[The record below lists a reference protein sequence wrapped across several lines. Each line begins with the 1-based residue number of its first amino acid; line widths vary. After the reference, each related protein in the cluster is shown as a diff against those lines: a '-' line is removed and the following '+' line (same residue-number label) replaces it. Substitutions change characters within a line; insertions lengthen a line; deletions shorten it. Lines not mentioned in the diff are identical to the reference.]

1 MKKRFL
7 LNSLLISVLGLVLL
21 TLFFAAIFYESG
33 VSATEDHLEVY
44 SAVAEGELEDLG
56 ISQDSAETI
65 SERLGGARVTVTDA
79 DGIILADSEGS
90 SLIGQS
96 RADRKEFA
104 AAMESGSASVSR
116 ESVTVGTTMFYLCRG
131 ITVGGETYYLRVGV
145 TGASVFSYLLDGLP
159 YMVIVLLLDILLCFI
174 FSYVATNSVLRPVE
188 QLAKDV
194 ALSGN
199 RQVHSKYK
207 ELQPLVKIMNDM
219 TAEINEKIVRMRED
233 RRMETLVLDSMEH
246 GIAIFR
252 TPEDVILIN
261 RTASRFLEYD
271 EKGKLDNFDGDEEIS
286 AVLRDRQPATV
297 VRTRGGRSY
306 SLRFTFEAGTSV
318 LLITDI
324 TEMVAAEKSK
334 NEFIANVTHEMNT
347 PLTSIRGFGELIGS
361 GNMTDEQIRR
371 AAKTIIRQSDRLAN
385 LVKSIINFSAIDS
398 DDLPDYE
405 VDFSELLHEAVTSFE
420 PKIQKK
426 KLHCVLNIE
435 DGVKIQSRRERLLEI
450 VNNIVSNAVR
460 YNKEDGFLFVVL
472 TDGENPVFSV
482 RDTGIGIAPEDMNR
496 IFDRFYTVD
505 KSHGGGGGGFGLG
518 LAIVRKLCRRAGWR
532 LSVDS
537 TLGEGTEFRIEFCPK
552 EK

>member
-7 LNSLLISVLGLVLL
+7 LYSLLITVLGMTLL
-21 TLFFAAIFYESG
+21 TLFFAGIFYEGS
-33 VSATEDHLEVY
+33 VSSTEDHLEVC
-44 SAVAEGELEDLG
+44 STVAEGELADTGVTQEA
-56 ISQDSAETI
+56 AETI
-65 SERLGGARVTVTDA
+65 SARLGGARITVTDA
-79 DGIILADSEGS
+79 DGIIVADSEGS
-90 SLIGQS
+90 SLIGES

-116 ESVTVGTTMFYLCRG
+116 ESVTVGTTMFYLCRR
-131 ITVGGETYYLRVGV
+131 ISVGGETYYLRVGV
-145 TGASVFSYLLDGLP
+145 TGASVAYYLLDSLP
-159 YMVIVLLLDILLCFI
+159 YMLICLALDILLCLV

-199 RQVHSKYK
+199 RQVHSKYR

-219 TAEINEKIVRMRED
+219 TAEISEKIARMRED

-271 EKGKLDNFDGDEEIS
+271 QRGKLDNFDGDEEIS
-286 AVLRDRQPATV
+286 AVLRDREPATV
-297 VRTRGGRSY
+297 IRSRDGRSY
-306 SLRFTFEAGTSV
+306 SLRFTFETGASV

-361 GNMTDEQIRR
+361 GNMTQEQIQH

-405 VDFSELLHEAVTSFE
+405 VDFSELLHEAVSSFE
-420 PKIQKK
+420 PKITKK
-426 KLHCVLNIE
+426 KLSCVLEIE
-435 DGVKIQSRRERLLEI
+435 DGVRILSRRERLLEI
-450 VNNIVSNAVR
+450 VNNIVSNAIR
-460 YNKEDGFLFVVL
+460 YNREEGSLFITL
-472 TDGENPVFSV
+472 TGGATPVFTV

-532 LSVDS
+532 LSVES
-537 TLGEGTEFRIEFCPK
+537 TLGEGTEFKIEFCRK